1 MSKAGKVF
9 MLDDDRIFL
18 ELYRD
23 LLSDR
28 GFDVFTTN
36 NAYKFLLYG
45 RELVPDVMFL
55 DINMPRMNGWEVLRR
70 IASDDIM
77 QDIPVVMLSAEAEED
92 LASARGVAHFLYKPV
107 AVEAMMDILE
117 SYCHGNKNHDVLLIE
132 EYEPLFNDIYER
144 ISRKRSCFATHNLK
158 AAKKYLKKTNLRK
171 SVCVVRR
178 NVLKR
183 RAMNWEEKTFTGLRM
198 HRTLKIYIDG

>member
-9 MLDDDRIFL
+9 MLDDDHIFL
-18 ELYRD
+18 ELYRN

-158 AAKKYLKKTNLRK
+158 AAKKYLKKNQPKKICVRCTPERFEKAGNELGREDIYRVENASDIENL
-171 SVCVVRR
+171 
-178 NVLKR
+178 
-183 RAMNWEEKTFTGLRM
+183 
-198 HRTLKIYIDG
+198 Y

>member
-18 ELYRD
+18 ELYRN

-55 DINMPRMNGWEVLRR
+55 DINMPRMNG
-70 IASDDIM
+70 
-77 QDIPVVMLSAEAEED
+77 
-92 LASARGVAHFLYKPV
+92 
-107 AVEAMMDILE
+107 
-117 SYCHGNKNHDVLLIE
+117 
-132 EYEPLFNDIYER
+132 
-144 ISRKRSCFATHNLK
+144 
-158 AAKKYLKKTNLRK
+158 
-171 SVCVVRR
+171 
-178 NVLKR
+178 
-183 RAMNWEEKTFTGLRM
+183 
-198 HRTLKIYIDG
+198 